1 MGTGAFAVPS
11 LISLL
16 NSPHAVAAAVSQP
29 DRPSGRGLRIEPTP
43 VKQVASEFAIP
54 VWQPA
59 SLMGKAPREKLR
71 GFKPDIVVVAAY
83 GKILP
88 GWAISDPPLGAVNI
102 HGSVLPAYRGA
113 APIQRAI
120 MNGEAETGVTIL
132 KVAPE
137 VDTGDIL
144 LTQTVAIEPEET
156 SGELAGKLAALGATL
171 IVPALKAIESRRA
184 VWIPQ
189 PEAGTD
195 APKIDKAEARIDW
208 RKDAI
213 SIKNIVRGLNPNP
226 GAYFMFRNGRV
237 KIWRAAA
244 APGQSGA
251 RPGTIDGLMPAG
263 PVAVCGEGTVLLTE
277 VQPAGKKAMTGAE
290 FIRGYRP
297 IPGEM
302 LE

>member
-16 NSPHAVAAAVSQP
+16 NSSHTVVAAVSQP
-29 DRPSGRGLRIEPTP
+29 DRPSGRGLGIEPTP
-43 VKQVASEFAIP
+43 VKQVASGFDVP
-54 VWQPA
+54 VWQPE
-59 SLMGKAPREKLR
+59 SLKGEAPREKLKD
-71 GFKPDIVVVAAY
+71 FKPDIVVVAAY

-88 GWAISDPPLGAVNI
+88 GWVIGDPPLGAVNI

-113 APIQRAI
+113 APIQRAVI
-120 MNGEAETGVTIL
+120 NGEAETGVTIL
-132 KVAPE
+132 RVAPE

-144 LTQTVAIEPEET
+144 LTQTLAIEPEET
-156 SGELAGKLAALGATL
+156 SGDLAEKLAALGAGL
-171 IVPALKAIESRRA
+171 IIRALEIIESGQA

-189 PEAGTD
+189 PAAGTD
-195 APKIDKAEARIDW
+195 APKISKAEARIDW
-208 RKDAI
+208 NKDAL
-213 SIKNIVRGLNPNP
+213 SIKNIVRGFNPNP
-226 GAYFMFRNGRV
+226 GAYFLFRNRRV
-237 KIWRAAA
+237 KLWRAAA

-251 RPGTIDGLMPAG
+251 QPGTIDGLMPAG
-263 PVAVCGEGTVLLTE
+263 PVVVCREGTVLLTE

-297 IPGEM
+297 ISGEI

>member
-1 MGTGAFAVPS
+1 MGTGAFAVPT

-16 NSPHAVAAAVSQP
+16 NSPHFVVVAVSQP
-29 DRPSGRGLRIEPTP
+29 DRPSGRGLGIEPTP
-43 VKQVASEFAIP
+43 VKQVASEFDIP
-54 VWQPA
+54 IWQPE
-59 SLMGKAPREKLR
+59 SLKGEAPREKIKN
-71 GFKPDIVVVAAY
+71 FKPDIVVVAAY

-88 GWAISDPPLGAVNI
+88 DWVIGDPPLGAINI

-113 APIQRAI
+113 APVQRAVI
-120 MNGEAETGVTIL
+120 NGETKTGVTIL
-132 KVAPE
+132 KVAPK

-144 LTQTVAIEPEET
+144 LTQTVEIEPEET
-156 SGELAGKLAALGATL
+156 SGELANKLAALGAGL
-171 IVPALKAIESRRA
+171 IIPALEAIESGRA
-184 VWIPQ
+184 VWISQ

-195 APKIDKAEARIDW
+195 APKIAKDEARIDW
-208 RKDAI
+208 RTDAV

-226 GAYFMFRNGRV
+226 GAYFIFRNGRV
-237 KIWRAAA
+237 KFWRAAT
-244 APGQSGA
+244 APGQSEA
-251 RPGTIDGLMPAG
+251 RPGTIESLMPAG
-263 PVAVCGEGTVLLTE
+263 PVVVCGEGTVFLTG